1 MFHCWLV
8 TINARYNLYVVI
20 PSIILKGVFK
30 VFEVIQSALAD
41 MAEKLEPIMPYTII
55 PVLIYLAVVNSK
67 LKYPMRGEPFWT
79 DNVKQVTIQSGIGFA
94 VLGAGIGFFLQS
106 VYRSVYSLLLIPLSI
121 LGETMLGIFG
131 YIFALYIITEGKKR
145 EKK

>member
-1 MFHCWLV
+1 M
-8 TINARYNLYVVI
+8 
-20 PSIILKGVFK
+20 
-30 VFEVIQSALAD
+30 FEVIQSALAD
-41 MAEKLEPIMPYTII
+41 MAEKLEPIMPYTLI
-55 PVLIYLAVVNSK
+55 PVFIYLLIVNMK
-67 LKYPMRGEPFWT
+67 LRYPMRGEPFWT